1 MIVINAEGA
10 KDVRKLRR
18 LARSLDAAELLDGSE
33 IKQLAPSRR
42 RDEASVSMLPGVA
55 ISPATRQALM
65 GLEQTDLVM
74 GAEYAN
80 D

>member
-18 LARSLDAAELLDGSE
+18 LARSLDGAELLDGSE
-33 IKQLAPSRR
+33 IRQLAPARKR
-42 RDEASVSMLPGVA
+42 EEAGVSLLPGVA

-65 GLEQTDLVM
+65 NLEQTDLVM
-74 GAEYAN
+74 GAEYEGG
-80 D
+80 